1 MTDTLDPRV
10 ALALAA
16 LGEITDPEDVGPLL
30 DAEVVEPGVVD
41 LRFACL
47 LPGYAAWHWTVS
59 TTDLPGSEPTVLE
72 VELLP
77 GADALLAPPW
87 TPWTERLAEWR
98 RQHPDE
104 LHPGEDDPEDEADAA
119 ADEDEDLD
127 EDDLAVDDALDVLD
141 EAELAAAET
150 PGIGT
155 TSTTTSRTTRTT
167 TPTRART
174 PTRTT
179 ATPRTPTRTGRPR
192 PRRPAAVGA
201 GRAATRAGRPPAVA
215 DPTAGASPGS
225 GQAARPRA
233 RCRR

>member
-10 ALALAA
+10 ALALGA
-16 LGEITDPEDVGPLL
+16 LAEITDPEDVGPLL

-59 TTDLPGSEPTVLE
+59 TADLPGSEPTVLE

-104 LHPGEDDPEDEADAA
+104 LHPGEDDPEDEVDAA
-119 ADEDEDLD
+119 ADEDEDEDLD

-141 EAELAAAET
+141 EAELAAAEA
-150 PGIGT
+150 PADRDDDESDDEDDDDDSDEGPDDDAASDDGD
-155 TSTTTSRTTRTT
+155 SEDSDED
-167 TPTRART
+167 
-174 PTRTT
+174 
-179 ATPRTPTRTGRPR
+179 
-192 PRRPAAVGA
+192 RPAAA
-201 GRAATRAGRPPAVA
+201 EAPRRRRRRAGRDQGRPA
-215 DPTAGASPGS
+215 S
-225 GQAARPRA
+225 GGR
-233 RCRR
+233 

>member
-10 ALALAA
+10 TLALAA

-104 LHPGEDDPEDEADAA
+104 LHPGEDDPEDEDEDDADAV

-141 EAELAAAET
+141 EAELAAAGT
-150 PGIGT
+150 PGGLDDDE
-155 TSTTTSRTTRTT
+155 SGDDSDED
-167 TPTRART
+167 PDDHAD
-174 PTRTT
+174 PDE
-179 ATPRTPTRTGRPR
+179 GDSEDSDEDRPPAAEA
-192 PRRPAAVGA
+192 PRR
-201 GRAATRAGRPPAVA
+201 RRRRAGRDQGRPA
-215 DPTAGASPGS
+215 S
-225 GQAARPRA
+225 GGR
-233 RCRR
+233 